1 MRSHGVYV
9 TEIGKG
15 TFLKERMRLV
25 LSEFVHYCILPSSI
39 NCFKKL
45 QLKYAE
51 INTGNI
57 IPLNKVI

>member
-1 MRSHGVYV
+1 MRSHAVYV

-25 LSEFVHYCILPSSI
+25 LSAFVHYCILPSSI
-39 NCFKKL
+39 KKL

-51 INTGNI
+51 IKIENI

>member
-1 MRSHGVYV
+1 MYV

-15 TFLKERMRLV
+15 TFLKERMKLV
-25 LSEFVHYCILPSSI
+25 LSAFVHYCILPSSI
-39 NCFKKL
+39 KKL

-51 INTGNI
+51 IKIENI